1 MADDKIFSEKEAS
14 DILIRAAKLQEEL
27 PEEGDSY
34 TPGLTLSELKKM
46 AKELG
51 VDEKYVLRAI
61 ERPPLG
67 GFSITEKKS
76 EENFFGTPFS
86 REYEAVIDGELP
98 PEHFDV
104 IMEDL
109 QLSDTTKQRH
119 HTMTPVQIGRSIHA
133 QIWGGLTRGQF
144 QLTSR
149 NGRTRLKLK
158 SNPFFSF
165 FVAMYPTFIGAI
177 VTIATLDERG
187 VKIGVGPGIALITGV
202 IALGFLIGTQIN
214 KWSTKSLR
222 KKFDAMV
229 AKVDEE
235 NQELRKNLLQSE
247 NKEVQSEQTELLE
260 NRLID

>member
-27 PEEGDSY
+27 PEEGDEY
-34 TPGLTLSELKKM
+34 IPGLTLSELKKM

-61 ERPPLG
+61 ERPPAG
-67 GFSITEKKS
+67 GFSIKEKKP

-86 REYEAVIDGELP
+86 REYEAVIEGELP

-104 IMEDL
+104 IIEDL
-109 QLSDTTKQRH
+109 QFSNTMKQRR
-119 HTMTPVQIGRSIHA
+119 HTMTPVQIGRSVHA

-144 QLTSR
+144 QMSSR
-149 NGRTRLKLK
+149 NGRTRMKMK
-158 SNPFFSF
+158 TNPFFSF
-165 FVAMYPTFIGAI
+165 FVSMYPTFIASV
-177 VTIATLDERG
+177 VTIASLDERG
-187 VKIGVGPGIALITGV
+187 VKLGAGVGIALITSV
-202 IALGFLIGTQIN
+202 VALGFLIGTQIN
-214 KWSTKSLR
+214 KWSTKALR
-222 KKFDAMV
+222 KKFDDMV

-235 NQELRKNLLQSE
+235 NRELRQNLEQAE

-260 NRLID
+260 NRLRD